1 MAVLGLVKNITT
13 RTGVSATASFTSIR
27 KISIDRQENAGSSG
41 LFVASAVA
49 AIHFDANALR
59 INKEPMEEFAF
70 SFTYTSPCPCNGLA
84 PCGGEGIDSPPGC
97 GCSEGVV
104 IGPNGNTTCT
114 DIWDEALM
122 HCKTLT
128 TQSHL
133 DGIATAYDFTSGAA
147 YFYQV

>member
-13 RTGVSATASFTSIR
+13 RTGVAATTSFTSIR
-27 KISIDRQENAGSSG
+27 QISIDRNSGSSG
-41 LFVASAVA
+41 SVVASAVA
-49 AIHFDANALR
+49 AIHFNGSALR
-59 INKEPMEEFAF
+59 NNKEPMEEFSF

-84 PCGGEGIDSPPGC
+84 PCGEGIFSPPGC
-97 GCSEGVV
+97 GCSGGVV
-104 IGPNGNTTCT
+104 IGPTGTTTCT

-128 TQSHL
+128 LQTHL
-133 DGIATAYDFTSGAA
+133 DGLETSYNFTTGTA

>member
-13 RTGVSATASFTSIR
+13 RTGVAATTSFTSIR
-27 KISIDRQENAGSSG
+27 QISIDRQPNAGTSG

-49 AIHFDANALR
+49 AIHFNGNSLR
-59 INKEPMEEFAF
+59 VGKEPMEEFSF

-84 PCGGEGIDSPPGC
+84 PCGEGIESPPGC

-104 IGPNGNTTCT
+104 IGPNGPNTCT
-114 DIWDEALM
+114 DIYDEALM
-122 HCKTLT
+122 HCKTLSAQT
-128 TQSHL
+128 HL
-133 DGIATAYDFTSGAA
+133 DGLETSYDFTSGTY